1 MRPMEDQRL
10 DSSGRGGRLFRSR
23 LTLPAAMSLLAALSL
38 APLQAWA
45 MDDVSTESGDRIE
58 LARATP
64 LDIEDLADR
73 TGGAALPLSGAEAS
87 GYDRMAVILW
97 DENKRAKTS
106 GTTPASA
113 PQVTVTVNGRVI
125 Q

>member
-1 MRPMEDQRL
+1 MRPMEEQRL
-10 DSSGRGGRLFRSR
+10 DRSGRGGRLFGSR

-38 APLQAWA
+38 APLQARA
-45 MDDVSTESGDRIE
+45 MDNVSTEPGDRIE

-64 LDIEDLADR
+64 LDTEDLADR
-73 TGGAALPLSGAEAS
+73 TGGAAQPLSGTEAS

-106 GTTPASA
+106 GSTPPST
-113 PQVTVTVNGRVI
+113 PQVTVTVNGRVF